1 MRMVFLVILILSV
14 FSGVS
19 FANGNVTIWQTEITG
34 IIETI
39 DVHAFGPFDV
49 SRDWSHEYVGER
61 RAELYTHSIQ
71 ANAPGGESDVFNVL
85 ISIPVVSGNRF
96 WSGTHIG
103 YDSLDTGG
111 QLTGSESGGVTVCE
125 DGTGSAVGMGW
136 SGAISQG
143 AIHSN
148 MRVSPSIRPKVSYDF
163 SSGVQG
169 GEMSVGMSAM
179 SASGDSTGVHSQ
191 MNYNQSIH
199 ASGDFN
205 IRYSADYMS
214 GGHSPLCPW

>member
-34 IIETI
+34 IIEMI
-39 DVHAFGPFDV
+39 DVHVFGPFDV
-49 SRDWSHEYVGER
+49 NRDWSHEYVGGR

-85 ISIPVVSGNRF
+85 ISVPVVSGNNF

-103 YDSLDTGG
+103 YDSLDTGD

-125 DGTGSAVGMGW
+125 NGTGSAVGMGW
-136 SGAISQG
+136 REEISKG

-148 MRVSPSIRPKVSYDF
+148 MRVNSSIRPEVSYDF
-163 SSGVQG
+163 SSSAQG
-169 GEMSVGMSAM
+169 GKISVGMSAM
-179 SASGDSTGVHSQ
+179 SASGDPTGIHSQ

-205 IRYSADYMS
+205 IRYGASYTS
-214 GGHSPLCPW
+214 GWHSPLCPW